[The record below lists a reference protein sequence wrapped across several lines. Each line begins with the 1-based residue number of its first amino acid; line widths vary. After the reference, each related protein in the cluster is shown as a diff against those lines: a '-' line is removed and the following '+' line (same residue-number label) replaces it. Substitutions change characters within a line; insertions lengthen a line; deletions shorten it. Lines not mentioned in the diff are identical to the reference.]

1 MAINVNVLKHFY
13 RYNGHSNEFIKNF
26 FIRLIRNRIID
37 PNTKEF
43 LDRGFKYFNR
53 KSGKIIQVPCDDA
66 NFNEFITFDIGFKN
80 NIFQF
85 PFTIKLHHDSFLSL
99 SSYDEFVENIRNNS
113 LYFVNPKEYYHKK
126 SYDKLVRTYVE
137 NMFSTFENKFNN
149 QIISLYNLSKDMN
162 HASGYNFNSS
172 PGISEYNS
180 HFAMFVLYKMLL
192 NHVLLLNYDP
202 ADTNIKLLIE
212 SLRKSIDIESKTM
225 KDIVSKYEKYYK

>member
-99 SSYDEFVENIRNNS
+99 SSYDEFESILNRMIKYRVETIKKGWAIKYGLEYDNDEFPLLEDLS
-113 LYFVNPKEYYHKK
+113 EKE
-126 SYDKLVRTYVE
+126 
-137 NMFSTFENKFNN
+137 
-149 QIISLYNLSKDMN
+149 
-162 HASGYNFNSS
+162 
-172 PGISEYNS
+172 
-180 HFAMFVLYKMLL
+180 LL
-192 NHVLLLNYDP
+192 NWKDP
-202 ADTNIKLLIE
+202 RPDALHELEKLTEEDL
-212 SLRKSIDIESKTM
+212 KG
-225 KDIVSKYEKYYK
+225 